1 MYISIFNHQHFST
14 LFYFLIDM
22 KINDKIEN
30 VERVA
35 RMNEFHRLQT
45 LKRIED
51 TENRYDDIQ
60 RKKAELLNK
69 HKEDMKFNITRKHEI
84 NDVMDQM
91 RVSNDF
97 TILDK
102 LFIGK
107 KNRNST
113 LSGGTIR
120 DLSEGDDDRLSQ
132 TA

>member
-1 MYISIFNHQHFST
+1 MRT
-14 LFYFLIDM
+14 
-22 KINDKIEN
+22 NDKIEN

-45 LKRIED
+45 LRRIED
-51 TENRYDDIQ
+51 AENRYDDIQ
-60 RKKAELLNK
+60 RKKAEMLLK
-69 HKEDMKFNITRKHEI
+69 HKEEMKFTLTRKHEI

-102 LFIGK
+102 LFVSK
-107 KNRNST
+107 KNKNST
-113 LSGGTIR
+113 LSGGTVR
-120 DLSEGDDDRLSQ
+120 DITEGDDDRLSQ

>member
-1 MYISIFNHQHFST
+1 MLNVQFKF
-14 LFYFLIDM
+14 FPDM
-22 KINDKIEN
+22 RTNDKIEN

-45 LKRIED
+45 LRRIED
-51 TENRYDDIQ
+51 AENRYDDIQ
-60 RKKAELLNK
+60 RKKAEMLLK
-69 HKEDMKFNITRKHEI
+69 HKEEMKFTLTRKHEI

-102 LFIGK
+102 LFVSK
-107 KNRNST
+107 KNKNST
-113 LSGGTIR
+113 LSGGTVR
-120 DLSEGDDDRLSQ
+120 DITEGDDDRLSQ

>member
-1 MYISIFNHQHFST
+1 
-14 LFYFLIDM
+14 M

>member
-1 MYISIFNHQHFST
+1 MNNLIFFP
-14 LFYFLIDM
+14 DM
-22 KINDKIEN
+22 RTNDKIEN

-45 LKRIED
+45 LRRIED
-51 TENRYDDIQ
+51 AENRYDDIQ
-60 RKKAELLNK
+60 RKKAEMLLK
-69 HKEDMKFNITRKHEI
+69 HKEEMKFTLTRKHEI

-102 LFIGK
+102 LFVSK
-107 KNRNST
+107 KNKNST
-113 LSGGTIR
+113 LSGGTVR
-120 DLSEGDDDRLSQ
+120 DITEGDDDRLSQ